1 MKIGLVSPYD
11 WSYPGGVRDHV
22 RHLANEFIAMGH
34 EVRIMAPASGPK
46 RKVTERPVLKMGG
59 TTPIPINGSIAR
71 IMLDPS
77 IALRVRRVLQRE
89 HFDVIHVHEPL
100 VPGLSQTVL
109 RCSNTVTV
117 GTFHASSYPSI
128 YSTSNLAYASTYPFL
143 RPLFRRLS
151 GCIAVSTTALQF
163 VSRYFPADYRVIPNG
178 VNLDRFSPQVAP
190 LPQFMDGKQNILFVG
205 RFEKR
210 KGAKYLL
217 RAIPRIRERFPDTR
231 FIFVGEGR
239 LRRGFQQFVERQGWR
254 DVVFSGY
261 VSDSDLPN
269 YFASAHIFCSPA
281 TGGESLGIVLL
292 EAMAAGKPI
301 VASNISGYA
310 TVVSHGIDGLLTTPR
325 SSEELA
331 IAIGYL
337 LEHEPVR
344 QHFINAGLH
353 KAREYAWPRVAES
366 IMDFYCE
373 LLDDRN
379 KGQLR
384 QQSRA

>member
-22 RHLANEFIAMGH
+22 WHLANEFIAKGH
-34 EVRIMAPASGPK
+34 DVRIMAPASGPK
-46 RKVTERPVLKMGG
+46 SKLTEKYILKMGW

-89 HFDVIHVHEPL
+89 HFDIIHVHEPL

-117 GTFHASSYPSI
+117 GTFHASSYPGI

-143 RPLFRRLS
+143 RPMFRRLS

-178 VNLDRFSPQVAP
+178 VNLDRFSPQVTP

-217 RAIPRIRERFPDTR
+217 RSIPLIRERFPNTR

-239 LRRGFQQFVERQGWR
+239 LRRGFQQFVERRGWQ

-261 VSDSDLPN
+261 VSESDLPH
-269 YFASAHIFCSPA
+269 YFASTHIFCSPA

-292 EAMAAGKPI
+292 EAMASGKPI

-310 TVVSHGIDGLLTTPR
+310 TVVHHGTDGLLTTPR
-325 SSEELA
+325 NSEELA
-331 IAIGYL
+331 IAIGHL
-337 LEHEPVR
+337 LGNEQLR
-344 QHFINAGLH
+344 QKFIHAGLF
-353 KAREYAWPRVAES
+353 KAREYDWSRVSDS
-366 IMDFYCE
+366 IMEFYYE
-373 LLDDRN
+373 LLDNRN
-379 KGQLR
+379 KGLLR
-384 QQSRA
+384 QKSRA

>member
-22 RHLANEFIAMGH
+22 WHLANEFIAKGH
-34 EVRIMAPASGPK
+34 DVRIMAPASGPK
-46 RKVTERPVLKMGG
+46 GRLTEKYILKMGW

-89 HFDVIHVHEPL
+89 HFDIIHVHEPL

-117 GTFHASSYPSI
+117 GTFHASSYPGI

-163 VSRYFPADYRVIPNG
+163 VSRYFPAEYRVIPNG
-178 VNLDRFSPQVAP
+178 VNLDRFSPQVTL
-190 LPQFMDGKQNILFVG
+190 LPQFMDSKQNILFVG

-217 RAIPRIRERFPDTR
+217 RAIPIIRERFPNTR

-239 LRRGFQQFVERQGWR
+239 LRRCFQQFVERQGWK

-261 VSDSDLPN
+261 VSESDLPH
-269 YFASAHIFCSPA
+269 YFASADIFCSPA

-292 EAMAAGKPI
+292 EAMASGLPI

-310 TVVSHGIDGLLTTPR
+310 TVVSHGNDGLLTTPR
-325 SSEELA
+325 NSEELA
-331 IAIGYL
+331 VAIGHL
-337 LEHEPVR
+337 LGYEQLR
-344 QHFINAGLH
+344 QKFINAGLQ
-353 KAREYAWPRVAES
+353 KARDYAWSRVSES
-366 IMDFYCE
+366 IMEFYCE
-373 LLDDRN
+373 LLDERN
-379 KGQLR
+379 KGLVR
-384 QQSRA
+384 QKSRA